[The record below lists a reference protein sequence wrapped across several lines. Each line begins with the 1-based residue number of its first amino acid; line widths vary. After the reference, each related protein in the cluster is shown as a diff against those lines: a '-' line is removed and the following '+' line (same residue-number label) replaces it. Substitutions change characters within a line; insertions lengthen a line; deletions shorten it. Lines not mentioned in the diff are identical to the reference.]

1 MLSRKRCSNGRFL
14 QPDSR
19 AGASSKRSLLDRQN
33 MMPYELSIGSKGEF
47 VKNAQLRLIDLGYSC
62 GRSGVDGQFG
72 MDTYSAVI
80 AFQRQNSLMPDGV
93 IGEGTANVLYSKEA
107 IRYSETSVLKKES
120 VSLEN
125 FVNIALAECGIVEAN
140 DNITKYGEWYG
151 MNGKPWCAMFVSW
164 CANQAGLLASSE
176 NNSNGIIPKY
186 ASVYLGMEWYKDKNR
201 FGEKGEYRPKYG
213 DILFLKT
220 EASHTAIVVGYDEQ
234 NNKVYSIEGNFSD
247 KVCKVWRYADDPR
260 ITGYGINGGISNGY
274 ILEDATSDVLR
285 NNSVI

>member
-176 NNSNGIIPKY
+176 NSNGIIPKY

-201 FGEKGEYRPKYG
+201 FEIGR
-213 DILFLKT
+213 
-220 EASHTAIVVGYDEQ
+220 AHV
-234 NNKVYSIEGNFSD
+234 
-247 KVCKVWRYADDPR
+247 
-260 ITGYGINGGISNGY
+260 
-274 ILEDATSDVLR
+274 
-285 NNSVI
+285 

>member
-151 MNGKPWCAMFVSW
+151 MNGKPWCAMFVLIRQVYW
-164 CANQAGLLASSE
+164 HPLKIVMGLYL
-176 NNSNGIIPKY
+176 NMRLYTWGWNGIKIKID
-186 ASVYLGMEWYKDKNR
+186 LGKKENIDQNMV
-201 FGEKGEYRPKYG
+201 
-213 DILFLKT
+213 ILF
-220 EASHTAIVVGYDEQ
+220 
-234 NNKVYSIEGNFSD
+234 F
-247 KVCKVWRYADDPR
+247 
-260 ITGYGINGGISNGY
+260 
-274 ILEDATSDVLR
+274 
-285 NNSVI
+285 